1 MNERHTPKH
10 MNTILTKLQYKAQD
24 PVLLLQSPPE
34 FAAVAKEWKALAAL
48 HTMIDKK
55 STYAF
60 AMAFVQSPADVKKHV
75 TPLLSCL
82 GDDAMLWMAYPKK
95 TSKKYSAG
103 INRDEGW
110 DLLGKHG
117 YETVRAVA
125 IDEDWSG
132 LRFRKTV
139 NIPSLTRRQ
148 GMALSKEGKVKTGN
162 KNQTAARKK

>member
-1 MNERHTPKH
+1 
-10 MNTILTKLQYKAQD
+10 MNTILNKLQYKAQD

-75 TPLLSCL
+75 APMLSRL
-82 GDDAMLWMAYPKK
+82 GEDAILWMAYPKK

-110 DLLGKHG
+110 DLLGKQG

-132 LRFRKTV
+132 LRFRKTM
-139 NIPSLTRRQ
+139 N
-148 GMALSKEGKVKTGN
+148 KT
-162 KNQTAARKK
+162 QTTIRKK